1 MKGYRTVLFGLV
13 VALLPAALTY
23 LGGVDWTVLGISPAI
38 GMGIGS
44 AIISLRSITTT
55 RIAAK

>member
-13 VALLPAALTY
+13 VALLPA
-23 LGGVDWTVLGISPAI
+23 